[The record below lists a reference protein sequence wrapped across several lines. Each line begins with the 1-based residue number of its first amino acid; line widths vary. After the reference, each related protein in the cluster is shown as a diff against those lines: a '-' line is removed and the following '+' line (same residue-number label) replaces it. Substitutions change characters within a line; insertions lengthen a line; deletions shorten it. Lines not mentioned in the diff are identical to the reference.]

1 MSVEKNIKKLVAY
14 GLQTGLITQ
23 EDVTYTTNRLLEI
36 LELDG
41 LEDDDTNV
49 TMSEDELETV
59 LSELLDDAYA
69 RGVLKEN
76 GVVYRDLFD
85 TKLMGALVPRPSE
98 VIRRFEE
105 LKKES
110 AKAAT
115 DYFYKL
121 SQDSDYIRRYRI
133 RKDRKWIAPTEY
145 GDLDITINLSKPEK
159 DPKAIGQQY
168 SVGTV

>member
-85 TKLMGALVPRPSE
+85 TKLME
-98 VIRRFEE
+98 
-105 LKKES
+105 
-110 AKAAT
+110 
-115 DYFYKL
+115 
-121 SQDSDYIRRYRI
+121 
-133 RKDRKWIAPTEY
+133 
-145 GDLDITINLSKPEK
+145 
-159 DPKAIGQQY
+159 IGRAH
-168 SVGTV
+168 V